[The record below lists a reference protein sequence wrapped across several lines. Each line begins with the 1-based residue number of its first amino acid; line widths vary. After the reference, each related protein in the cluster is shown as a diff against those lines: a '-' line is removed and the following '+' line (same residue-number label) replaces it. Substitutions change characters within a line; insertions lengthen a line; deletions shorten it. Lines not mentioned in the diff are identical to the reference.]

1 MAPLGLTET
10 SEGLV
15 RALTERVPVGI
26 FVTNAVGEC
35 VYGNELVL
43 RLTGQTLEESLG
55 YGWIRALHPEDAEQV
70 QQAWSDAAAGRAEFS
85 LEYRFLRPDGG
96 VAWVAGTASDVRDP
110 DGALL
115 GWVGV
120 CVDVT
125 ERKRSEERLRD
136 MFEHAR
142 DAIYTCDLEGRF
154 TSANLAA
161 ERLTGYS
168 RQEILQMRVVDL
180 IAPEDIDRARTLMA
194 RRLEGTHHGITD
206 IQMVRKDGARLFVE
220 ISGRRVFRD
229 SQAAGVEAIVRD
241 VTAQHELQRRLEYQA
256 FHDPLTGL
264 PNRALLRDRLSQ
276 ALVRATRSQSK
287 VAVMLMDLDN
297 FKLVNDTLGHAAG
310 DELLM
315 AISPRLHQAMR
326 GGDTVA
332 RLGGD
337 EFAFVLEGVAGE
349 RDAVAVAERV
359 IAAFGEP
366 FPTSHGEERIG
377 ASLGIVIAEPGAD
390 ADTLLRNADTAMY
403 AAKATSKGGYQLYD
417 DERRLRMVREVEITN
432 ALTDV
437 LAHDRLEV
445 HYQPIVSLTDGQ
457 VLAVEALVRWHDA
470 DAGWISPSEFIPMAE
485 ANGLIGSLGQFVL
498 ERAACQMSTW
508 RSEFPGQLPLGAFI
522 NVSPH
527 QLAQAGFVDRVA
539 GVLEHHGL
547 GTGDI
552 GIEVTEGVFIDD
564 TGGTVGDNLAEL
576 ARRGVR
582 LSLDDFGTGYSALAS
597 LKRFPFSILKIDR
610 FFIGSIRCPDD
621 AAPITSSVVALG
633 RTLGM
638 TVVAEGIES
647 DAQLELLQGLGCD
660 AGQGYL
666 LARPLA
672 VDDLTELLETTNGRI
687 AAVHGGT
694 SRRSAA

>member
-55 YGWIRALHPEDAEQV
+55 DGWIRALHPEDAEHV
-70 QQAWSDAAAGRAEFS
+70 QQAWADAAAGRAEFS

-96 VAWVAGTASDVRDP
+96 VSWVAGTASDVRDP
-110 DGALL
+110 GGALL

-125 ERKRSEERLRD
+125 ERKRTEERLRD

-168 RQEILQMRVVDL
+168 REELLQKRVVDL

-194 RRLEGTHHGITD
+194 RRLAGTHHGITD
-206 IQMVRKDGARLFVE
+206 IEMVRKDGSRVFVE

-229 SQAAGVEAIVRD
+229 SEPAVEAIVRD

-276 ALVRATRSQSK
+276 ALARAARSRSK
-287 VAVMLMDLDN
+287 VAVMLMDVDN

-310 DELLM
+310 DELLV

-326 GGDTVA
+326 AGDTVA

-337 EFAFVLEGVAGE
+337 EFAFILEGITGE
-349 RDAVAVAERV
+349 RDAVAVAER
-359 IAAFGEP
+359 IITAFGEP
-366 FPTSHGEERIG
+366 FPTSHGDERIS

-390 ADTLLRNADTAMY
+390 ADALLRNADTAMY
-403 AAKATSKGGYQLYD
+403 AAKATSKGGYELY
-417 DERRLRMVREVEITN
+417 RRR
-432 ALTDV
+432 
-437 LAHDRLEV
+437 
-445 HYQPIVSLTDGQ
+445 
-457 VLAVEALVRWHDA
+457 
-470 DAGWISPSEFIPMAE
+470 
-485 ANGLIGSLGQFVL
+485 
-498 ERAACQMSTW
+498 
-508 RSEFPGQLPLGAFI
+508 
-522 NVSPH
+522 
-527 QLAQAGFVDRVA
+527 AQAADGARGRDHERVDRRA
-539 GVLEHHGL
+539 
-547 GTGDI
+547 
-552 GIEVTEGVFIDD
+552 
-564 TGGTVGDNLAEL
+564 
-576 ARRGVR
+576 
-582 LSLDDFGTGYSALAS
+582 
-597 LKRFPFSILKIDR
+597 
-610 FFIGSIRCPDD
+610 C
-621 AAPITSSVVALG
+621 
-633 RTLGM
+633 
-638 TVVAEGIES
+638 
-647 DAQLELLQGLGCD
+647 
-660 AGQGYL
+660 
-666 LARPLA
+666 ARPP
-672 VDDLTELLETTNGRI
+672 
-687 AAVHGGT
+687 
-694 SRRSAA
+694 

>member
-229 SQAAGVEAIVRD
+229 SQAAG
-241 VTAQHELQRRLEYQA
+241 
-256 FHDPLTGL
+256 
-264 PNRALLRDRLSQ
+264 
-276 ALVRATRSQSK
+276 
-287 VAVMLMDLDN
+287 
-297 FKLVNDTLGHAAG
+297 
-310 DELLM
+310 
-315 AISPRLHQAMR
+315 
-326 GGDTVA
+326 
-332 RLGGD
+332 
-337 EFAFVLEGVAGE
+337 
-349 RDAVAVAERV
+349 
-359 IAAFGEP
+359 
-366 FPTSHGEERIG
+366 
-377 ASLGIVIAEPGAD
+377 
-390 ADTLLRNADTAMY
+390 
-403 AAKATSKGGYQLYD
+403 
-417 DERRLRMVREVEITN
+417 
-432 ALTDV
+432 
-437 LAHDRLEV
+437 
-445 HYQPIVSLTDGQ
+445 
-457 VLAVEALVRWHDA
+457 
-470 DAGWISPSEFIPMAE
+470 
-485 ANGLIGSLGQFVL
+485 
-498 ERAACQMSTW
+498 
-508 RSEFPGQLPLGAFI
+508 
-522 NVSPH
+522 
-527 QLAQAGFVDRVA
+527 
-539 GVLEHHGL
+539 
-547 GTGDI
+547 
-552 GIEVTEGVFIDD
+552 
-564 TGGTVGDNLAEL
+564 
-576 ARRGVR
+576 
-582 LSLDDFGTGYSALAS
+582 
-597 LKRFPFSILKIDR
+597 
-610 FFIGSIRCPDD
+610 
-621 AAPITSSVVALG
+621 
-633 RTLGM
+633 
-638 TVVAEGIES
+638 
-647 DAQLELLQGLGCD
+647 
-660 AGQGYL
+660 
-666 LARPLA
+666 
-672 VDDLTELLETTNGRI
+672 
-687 AAVHGGT
+687 
-694 SRRSAA
+694 SRRSFATSRPSTSSSGASSIRPSTIR